1 MKTASIKPR
10 KPKKSSRN
18 VIDLVTEVFGGKEIE
33 MISPIEVEP
42 EELTVNPEKSEIFE
56 KIENTKNHFFI
67 TGKAGTG
74 KSHLLKF
81 LKTNSKKQIVV
92 CAPTGVAAL
101 NVGGQTLHSF
111 FKIPP
116 NFINPEDVRLSPKV
130 AELLR
135 HVDIMVIDEVS
146 MVRAEMI
153 DIIDHLL
160 KQAREPFTPFGG
172 VQIVMFGDP
181 YQLPPIVNSRE
192 LQEYFAKNHGG
203 FHFFNAHVWE
213 DASFETHELK
223 EVFRQKDDRFIEVLN
238 RVRVGDIDDD
248 LLGKLNRRVEDYLE
262 DSPVIILS
270 TTNGKVNFINSNKLS
285 GINTKECLY
294 EAEISGHLDEN
305 QFPADETLKLKKGA
319 QIMMLRN
326 DPDDRWVNGTLGT
339 IESVQEKEIKVN
351 INGSVYTV
359 LPVSWDK
366 INYFYNRETK
376 KVEEQII
383 GKFVQYPIRLAWA
396 ITIHKSQ
403 GQTFDQVIID
413 LDSGAFTTGQVYV
426 ALSRCRSLQGIYL
439 TRPISKEDIKVDLNV
454 TKFMEKKYKP

>member
-1 MKTASIKPR
+1 MKSNGN
-10 KPKKSSRN
+10 SS
-18 VIDLVTEVFGGKEIE
+18 DLATEIFGGEEIE
-33 MISPIEVEP
+33 IVNLRDLEP
-42 EELTVNPEKSEIFE
+42 EELTVNPEKSDIFD
-56 KIENTKNHFFI
+56 KIENSHKHFFI

-101 NVGGQTLHSF
+101 NVSGQTLHSF

-116 NFINPEDVRLSPKV
+116 NFVNPEEVKLSNKV

-135 HVDIMVIDEVS
+135 HVEVLVIDEVS

-172 VQIVMFGDP
+172 VQLVMFGDP
-181 YQLPPIVNSRE
+181 FQLPPIVASKE
-192 LQEYFAKNHGG
+192 LQEYFSRNHGG

-213 DASFETHELK
+213 DVEFETYELK
-223 EVFRQKDDRFIEVLN
+223 EIFRQKDDLFIALLN
-238 RVRVGDIDDD
+238 RVREGDVDDD
-248 LLGKLNRRVEDYLE
+248 LLAQLNRRVEEFLE
-262 DSPVIILS
+262 DSPVIVLS
-270 TTNGKVNFINSNKLS
+270 TTNNKVNFINSNKLS
-285 GINTKECLY
+285 SIPSKEFVF
-294 EAEISGHLDEN
+294 EAYISGALDER
-305 QFPADETLKLKKGA
+305 QYPADEILKLKKGA
-319 QIMMLRN
+319 QIMMLKN
-326 DPDDRWVNGTLGT
+326 DPDDRWVNGSLGT
-339 IESVQEKEIKVN
+339 VESLGEEEINVN
-351 INGSVYTV
+351 INGAIYNVA
-359 LPVSWDK
+359 PVSWDK

-376 KVEEQII
+376 KVEEQIV

-403 GQTFDQVIID
+403 GQTFDRVIID

-426 ALSRCRSLQGIYL
+426 ALSRCRSLSGIFL
-439 TRPISKEDIKVDLNV
+439 TRPIGREDIKVDSDV
-454 TKFMEKKYKP
+454 VKFMKKK

>member
-1 MKTASIKPR
+1 MKPLPSTLDA
-10 KPKKSSRN
+10 
-18 VIDLVTEVFGGKEIE
+18 VTEVFGGNETIE
-33 MISPIEVEP
+33 TVASPSIEP
-42 EELTVNPEKSEIFE
+42 EVLSINQEKSDIFE
-56 KIENTKNHFFI
+56 QIENTKNHFFI

-101 NVGGQTLHSF
+101 NVGGQTIHSF

-116 NFINPEDVRLSPKV
+116 NFVNPEEVKLNHKV

-135 HVDIMVIDEVS
+135 HVEVLVLDEVS

-172 VQIVMFGDP
+172 VQLVMFGDP

-213 DASFETHELK
+213 DANFDTYELQ
-223 EVFRQKDDRFIEVLN
+223 EVFRQKDDDFIQLLN
-238 RVRVGDIDDD
+238 QVRVGDVDQD
-248 LLGKLNRRVEDYLE
+248 LLDQINRRVEVFDEY
-262 DSPVIILS
+262 SPTIILS
-270 TTNGKVNFINSNKLS
+270 TTNSKVNFINTNKLGQIDSREYSFLADVS
-285 GINTKECLY
+285 GALE
-294 EAEISGHLDEN
+294 EN
-305 QFPADETLKLKKGA
+305 QYPADENLKLKKGA
-319 QIMMLRN
+319 QVMMLRN
-326 DPDDRWVNGTLGT
+326 DQDDRWVNGTLARV
-339 IESVQEKEIKVN
+339 ESVGQKQISVD
-351 INGSVYTV
+351 INGCIYPV

-376 KVEEQII
+376 KVEEQVI
-383 GKFVQYPIRLAWA
+383 GKFVQYPLRLAWA

-403 GQTFDQVIID
+403 GQTFDQVVID

-426 ALSRCRSLQGIYL
+426 ALSRCRSLPGIYL
-439 TRPISKEDIKVDLNV
+439 TRPITKDDIKVDANV
-454 TKFMEKKYKP
+454 VHFMDRK